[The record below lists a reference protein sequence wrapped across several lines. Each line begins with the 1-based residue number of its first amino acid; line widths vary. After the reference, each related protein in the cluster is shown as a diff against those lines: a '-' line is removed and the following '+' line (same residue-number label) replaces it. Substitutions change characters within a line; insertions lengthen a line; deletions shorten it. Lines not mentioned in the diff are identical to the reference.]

1 MNLLQNL
8 KTIYYTYTT
17 LVYQMLCVFFATLF
31 MCTLMLAQFNY
42 GYMEAYKAQIDM
54 LKQRSEGHAKQ
65 IVLLEERYRQQQLE
79 LNAFK
84 SRTVGVENQL
94 NAEIQILKST
104 APQKQSITHLK
115 R

>member
-17 LVYQMLCVFFATLF
+17 LVYQLLCVFFATLF

-65 IVLLEERYRQQQLE
+65 IVLLEERYRQQQQE

-84 SRTVGVENQL
+84 SRTIGVENQL
-94 NAEIQILKST
+94 NAEIQLLKS
-104 APQKQSITHLK
+104 PQKQSITHLK